1 MSHQIWAPGFCI
13 VKANLSLSKPK
24 HCFPDLY
31 FCLAVTARRK
41 LKSALELCVDE
52 LLEIFLMLL
61 IGPLG
66 LMLHN
71 IYSAKHPTLY
81 PILPPLNIFRHGA
94 TKTQILS
101 NHSDTIYDAIQEGKF
116 G

>member
-1 MSHQIWAPGFCI
+1 
-13 VKANLSLSKPK
+13 
-24 HCFPDLY
+24 
-31 FCLAVTARRK
+31 
-41 LKSALELCVDE
+41 
-52 LLEIFLMLL
+52 MLL

-71 IYSAKHPTLY
+71 IYSAKHPSLY

-101 NHSDTIYDAIQEGKF
+101 NHSDTIYDDSNHNKTGGNDEKPII
-116 G
+116 